1 MTNHADGAIHHD
13 KDATFHGAC
22 SSDGTKMTWYWTGV
36 PTDDREPGLDRYF
49 VRVVDT
55 VTEEPIGWF
64 PGAEDNAWGV
74 PYTVDIV
81 PGRDY
86 YVQVI
91 NDAAAFHF
99 ETDVVVSCPVV
110 TTSAVQD
117 SYIMETPHTSWYD
130 QQSADPILTVVMV
143 FWAVWHA
150 LHL

>member
-1 MTNHADGAIHHD
+1 MTNHD
-13 KDATFHGAC
+13 KDAAFHGAC

-36 PTDDREPGLDRYF
+36 PTDDRAPGLDGYF
-49 VRVVDT
+49 VQVVDT

-86 YVQVI
+86 YVQVV

-99 ETDVVVSCPVV
+99 ETDVVVSCPAV
-110 TTSAVQD
+110 TTSHVHD
-117 SYIMETPHTSWYD
+117 SYIMENPASYD
-130 QQSADPILTVVMV
+130 VIADPVLTLTLML
-143 FWAVWHA
+143 WGA
-150 LHL
+150 LRGLLRLLG